1 RAKRARPAKQSYV
14 EELRGLVARLALD
27 GQQGEVGD
35 RVRAEGRRAR
45 AEGGR
50 SRAALDAWPGVDA
63 EVEHTMRGAGAAR
76 SGTALHVVVPP
87 TPVLPGHDTYLETLQ
102 RLAQG
107 LSVDPALLAACKAPS
122 DAPWARHLAGAGAA
136 SPSDHPLPGSSQGSG
151 EPACSPEGPGVGV
164 VDLLTGDP
172 WTGQSVA
179 LR

>member
-1 RAKRARPAKQSYV
+1 MRLAVAEARREAQRAQRNTLLQRVDPARLGRMLAAQAPGQPGSKRARQACAAADAADR
-14 EELRGLVARLALD
+14 ERGLVARLALD
-27 GQQGEVGD
+27 GQQG
-35 RVRAEGRRAR
+35 
-45 AEGGR
+45 
-50 SRAALDAWPGVDA
+50 
-63 EVEHTMRGAGAAR
+63 
-76 SGTALHVVVPP
+76 
-87 TPVLPGHDTYLETLQ
+87 ETLQ